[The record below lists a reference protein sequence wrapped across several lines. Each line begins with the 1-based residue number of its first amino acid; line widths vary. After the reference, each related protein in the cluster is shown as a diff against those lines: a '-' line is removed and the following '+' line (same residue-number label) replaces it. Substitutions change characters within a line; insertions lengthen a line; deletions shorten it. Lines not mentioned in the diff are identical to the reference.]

1 MARLVGPRPARHAP
15 QGDSMS
21 AAAKPKEA
29 GSDRS
34 GAPPAGKRPPPAL
47 QARPVAPRTPVTQH
61 VLTLL
66 QERIVSGQW
75 PSGFRLESQR
85 ELAEQLGVSRAS
97 LREAISSLEAFG
109 LVSVEPGRGVFV
121 TSADQRQRALQASSA
136 AGEAYSDEE
145 LYEARLLMEGW
156 AAALAAL
163 SITGEQLEALRALVD
178 QMQAALAHQDQAALD
193 HLDFEFHAAIVSA
206 CRNRLLRKLLTPIF
220 SEHDMSNA
228 RIADAAFI
236 STRVK
241 EHRDVLNAL
250 ASREPARARD
260 AMRTHILRSAK
271 RAQVKLTPGLDKLLP

>member
-1 MARLVGPRPARHAP
+1 MP
-15 QGDSMS
+15 
-21 AAAKPKEA
+21 AAAKPKET

-34 GAPPAGKRPPPAL
+34 RATPAGGRLLPTL
-47 QARPVAPRTPVTQH
+47 HARPVASRTPVTQH
-61 VLTLL
+61 VLSLL
-66 QERIVSGQW
+66 QQRIVSGEW

-121 TSADQRQRALQASSA
+121 TSEDQRQRALQAAPA
-136 AGEAYSDEE
+136 AAEAHTHEE
-145 LYEARLLMEGW
+145 LYEARFLMEGW

-163 SITGEQLEALRALVD
+163 SISDEQLGQLRALVD
-178 QMQAALAHQDQAALD
+178 EMQAALAHQDQADLD
-193 HLDFEFHAAIVSA
+193 RLDFEFHALIASA
-206 CRNRLLRKLLTPIF
+206 CRNRLLRKLLAPIF

-241 EHRDVLNAL
+241 EHREILDAL
-250 ASREPARARD
+250 ASREPARAQQ

-271 RAQVKLTPGLDKLLP
+271 RAQVKLTPGIDKLLP